1 MWRSIMAIFV
11 GFVFIAVL
19 AFGADSVLRS
29 VMPEAYDA
37 NGRVTSVPVLIL
49 TLVYVGI
56 FAIAGCYLAARL
68 APSNPMRHA
77 LILGVLGGYRGEPGA
92 TAEVFTQSWVAGVL
106 ELFGGLLVAAGLF
119 TSPVAFVLSG
129 LMAVAYF
136 KAHAP
141 DGFWP
146 LLNGGELA
154 ALFCFV
160 FLAFWALGGGRYSLD
175 GLLARRRR

>member
-77 LILGVLGGYRGEPGA
+77 LILGVLGLIFNIAGSVAMWDTAPAWYHA
-92 TAEVFTQSWVAGVL
+92 TAIALVMPYAWI
-106 ELFGGLLVAAGLF
+106 GGRIRERQLGRGHH
-119 TSPVAFVLSG
+119 SG
-129 LMAVAYF
+129 S
-136 KAHAP
+136 AP
-141 DGFWP
+141 
-146 LLNGGELA
+146 LA
-154 ALFCFV
+154 A
-160 FLAFWALGGGRYSLD
+160 
-175 GLLARRRR
+175 